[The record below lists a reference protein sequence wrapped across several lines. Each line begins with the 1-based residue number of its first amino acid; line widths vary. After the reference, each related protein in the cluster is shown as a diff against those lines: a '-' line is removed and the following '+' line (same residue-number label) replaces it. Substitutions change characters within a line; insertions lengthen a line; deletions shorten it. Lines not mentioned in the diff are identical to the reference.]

1 MPAVK
6 VLSWHT
12 LKYISGEK
20 TDHFCGD
27 ASENIGR
34 ANKNIKKKR
43 IVEPCNQKIKS
54 DVKTYICRPSSI
66 NMTAA
71 AASCEGM
78 FRV

>member
-12 LKYISGEK
+12 LKYISGDK

-34 ANKNIKKKR
+34 ANKNLKKKKQTLLLSHAIKKSKA
-43 IVEPCNQKIKS
+43 
-54 DVKTYICRPSSI
+54 
-66 NMTAA
+66 M
-71 AASCEGM
+71 
-78 FRV
+78 

>member
-12 LKYISGEK
+12 LKYISGDK

-34 ANKNIKKKR
+34 ANKNLKKKNK
-43 IVEPCNQKIKS
+43 PYC
-54 DVKTYICRPSSI
+54 
-66 NMTAA
+66 
-71 AASCEGM
+71 
-78 FRV
+78 